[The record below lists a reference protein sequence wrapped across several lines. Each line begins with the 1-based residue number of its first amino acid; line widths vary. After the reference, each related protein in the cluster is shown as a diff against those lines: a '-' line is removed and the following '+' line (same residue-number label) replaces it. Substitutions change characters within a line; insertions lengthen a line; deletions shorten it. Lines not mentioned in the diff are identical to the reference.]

1 VDRRGWHV
9 GKEIPIAL
17 VGVLLAQ
24 TIAVIWWIAGLSNKV
39 DNLVITVNELKL
51 ERYSKDDARRDQD
64 LLKLIVEG
72 QRQRDSEQDRRIN
85 NAEVLLNQFM
95 RSIK

>member
-1 VDRRGWHV
+1 MDRRGWHV

-17 VGVLLAQ
+17 VGVLVVQ
-24 TIAVIWWIAGLSNKV
+24 TVGVIWSIAGLYNKV
-39 DNLVITVNELKL
+39 DNLTVTVNELKT
-51 ERYSKDDARRDQD
+51 ERYTKDDARRDQD

-72 QRQRDSEQDRRIN
+72 QRQRDGEQDRRIN
-85 NAEVLLNQFM
+85 NAEVLLGQLM